1 MKLIRVIPSPATE
14 AGRNLTYG
22 YAFLLCLGLL
32 ATGCGTAPLR
42 QGPASPTAKIPD
54 PGPTVRDEPL
64 SRYGNPE
71 FYEVFGRRYRPLKNA
86 AGFAERGIASWY
98 GRDFHLRRTSSGET
112 YDMYKMTAA
121 HRVLPLPTY
130 VEVTNLQNGRRA
142 IVRVNDRGPF
152 KDDRVIDL
160 SFAAAVKLGVHGPGT
175 ARVELRT
182 IAPGRRPAVRAA
194 TPSPL
199 HRSPKRFG
207 YYLQVGAFSDMSN
220 AERLRN
226 HIVALL
232 DNSVEIRPDVIK
244 DKSYYLVHVGPLA
257 TTAAAS
263 RLAARLTRIGVQ
275 HHRLIDN

>member
-1 MKLIRVIPSPATE
+1 MKLIRVIPPLATE
-14 AGRNLTYG
+14 VGRNLTYG

-42 QGPASPTAKIPD
+42 QGPASPTARIPD
-54 PGPTVRDEPL
+54 PTPPVRDEPL

-98 GRDFHLRRTSSGET
+98 GPDFHLRRTSSGET

-130 VEVTNLQNGRRA
+130 VEVTNLENGRRA

-152 KDDRVIDL
+152 KDERVIDL
-160 SFAAAVKLGVHGPGT
+160 SYAAAVKLGVHRPGT
-175 ARVELRT
+175 ARVKLRT
-182 IAPGRRPAVRAA
+182 IAPGDPPAVRAA
-194 TPSPL
+194 TPPPL
-199 HRSPKRFG
+199 HRSRKRSG
-207 YYLQVGAFSDMSN
+207 YYLQVGAFSVMGN

-226 HIVALL
+226 RILALL
-232 DNSVEIRPDVIK
+232 DKNVEIRPNVIA

-263 RLAARLTRIGVQ
+263 RLAARLTRMGVRD
-275 HHRLIDN
+275 HRVIEN

>member
-1 MKLIRVIPSPATE
+1 MKLIRVIPPLATE
-14 AGRNLTYG
+14 VGRNLTYG

-42 QGPASPTAKIPD
+42 QGPASPTARIPD
-54 PGPTVRDEPL
+54 PTPPVRDEPL

-98 GRDFHLRRTSSGET
+98 GPDFHLRRTSSGET

-130 VEVTNLQNGRRA
+130 VEVTNLENGRRA

-152 KDDRVIDL
+152 KDERVIDL
-160 SFAAAVKLGVHGPGT
+160 SYAAAVKLGVHRPGT
-175 ARVELRT
+175 ARVKLRT
-182 IAPGRRPAVRAA
+182 IAPGDPPAVRAA
-194 TPSPL
+194 TPPPL
-199 HRSPKRFG
+199 HRSRKRSG
-207 YYLQVGAFSDMSN
+207 YYLQVGAFSVMGN

-226 HIVALL
+226 RILALL
-232 DNSVEIRPDVIK
+232 DKNVEIRPDVIA

-263 RLAARLTRIGVQ
+263 RLAARLTRMGVRD
-275 HHRLIDN
+275 HRVIEN

>member
-1 MKLIRVIPSPATE
+1 VNLSLATE
-14 AGRNLTYG
+14 AGRSCR

-42 QGPASPTAKIPD
+42 QKPAPPSATEKIPD
-54 PGPTVRDEPL
+54 PSPTVRDEPL

-71 FYEVFGRRYRPLKNA
+71 IYEVFGRRYRPLKNA

-98 GRDFHLRRTSSGET
+98 GPDFHLRRTSSGET

-130 VEVTNLQNGRRA
+130 VEVTNLENGRRA

-152 KDDRVIDL
+152 KDERVIDL
-160 SFAAAVKLGVHGPGT
+160 SFAAAVKLGVHGRGT

-182 IAPGRRPAVRAA
+182 IAPGRRPAVRATA
-194 TPSPL
+194 PSPP
-199 HRSPKRFG
+199 HRTQKRSG

-226 HIVALL
+226 HIVAML
-232 DNSVEIRPDVIK
+232 DKSVEIRPDVIA

-263 RLAARLTRIGVQ
+263 RIAARLRRMGVRD
-275 HHRLIDN
+275 HRLIEN

>member
-1 MKLIRVIPSPATE
+1 M
-14 AGRNLTYG
+14 
-22 YAFLLCLGLL
+22 
-32 ATGCGTAPLR
+32 
-42 QGPASPTAKIPD
+42 
-54 PGPTVRDEPL
+54 

-98 GRDFHLRRTSSGET
+98 GPDFHLRRTSSGET

-130 VEVTNLQNGRRA
+130 VEVTNLENGRRA

-160 SFAAAVKLGVHGPGT
+160 SYAAAVKLGVHGPGT
-175 ARVELRT
+175 APVELRT
-182 IAPGRRPAVRAA
+182 IAPGRRPAAA
-194 TPSPL
+194 PPPL
-199 HRSPKRFG
+199 HRSRKRSG
-207 YYLQVGAFSDMSN
+207 YYLQVGAFSVMSN

-226 HIVALL
+226 QLLALL
-232 DNSVEIRPDVIK
+232 DNGVEIRPDVIA

-263 RLAARLTRIGVQ
+263 RIAARLTRMGVRD
-275 HHRLIDN
+275 HRLIEN

>member
-1 MKLIRVIPSPATE
+1 MLIRVIPSPATE
-14 AGRNLTYG
+14 AGRSYG

-32 ATGCGTAPLR
+32 ATGCGTPPVR
-42 QGPASPTAKIPD
+42 QGPASPAAKIPD
-54 PGPTVRDEPL
+54 PAPPIRDEPL

-98 GRDFHLRRTSSGET
+98 GRNFHLRRTSSGET

-130 VEVTNLQNGRRA
+130 VEVTNLENGRRA

-152 KDDRVIDL
+152 RDDRIIDL
-160 SFAAAVKLGVHGPGT
+160 SYAAAVKLGVHGPGT
-175 ARVELRT
+175 ARVDLRT
-182 IAPGRRPAVRAA
+182 IAPGRRPAVRSAA
-194 TPSPL
+194 PPPL
-199 HRSPKRFG
+199 HRSPKRSG

-226 HIVALL
+226 RMLALL
-232 DNSVEIRPDVIK
+232 NNRVEIRPDVIA

-263 RLAARLTRIGVQ
+263 RLAARLTRMGVR
-275 HHRLIDN
+275 HHRLIEN